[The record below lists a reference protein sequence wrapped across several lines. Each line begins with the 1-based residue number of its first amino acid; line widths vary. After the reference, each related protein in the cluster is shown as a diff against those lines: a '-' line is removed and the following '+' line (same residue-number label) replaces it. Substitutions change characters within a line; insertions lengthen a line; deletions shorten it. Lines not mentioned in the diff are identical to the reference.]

1 MRNPFQYPIPGL
13 MALTLLLLPGLVCG
27 DSTEELEF
35 FEKKIR
41 PVLVRECYECHSSA
55 KAEPGGGLRL
65 DFRDGARKGGESGPA
80 VVPGDVSAS
89 LVISAMR
96 HDSFE
101 MPPKKKLDQSII
113 DDFVRW
119 ISDGAVDSRDNP
131 PKEVDLASKIW
142 EETFNERKQ
151 WWSFQ
156 PIQSIDVPRARHSK
170 TSVNDIDRFIVAKLR
185 KHRLLPS
192 PRASKEVL
200 IRRLAYTL
208 TGLPPTPKQVDIFLN
223 DRSANAWETAIE
235 QFLGD
240 EHFGERFARH
250 WMDVI
255 RYTDTYGYE
264 WDIPASTAW
273 RYRDYLIRAF
283 NSDVPFDQMVLEQ
296 IAGDLLKNPRVNQQ
310 LQVNESAI
318 GPMFY
323 QLGEHRHGDSSE
335 FEGIHQ
341 EMLDNKI
348 DAFSKAFQGITIACA
363 RCHDHKLDPIAQS
376 EYYALAGV
384 FMSSRWV
391 SNTVDL
397 PGINDNPVAEIER
410 LKPLLKKRMAD
421 VWLQDIQK
429 NVTVESLGM
438 LPENPLPIGDI
449 NYPWQKLYKLEDA
462 QIPAAWQALK
472 ESMTAAD
479 HEARDFNKAN
489 YQVLFDFSNGVPDGW
504 DSDGAGLSKPVSRGD
519 FQILPTGSQFIESL
533 YLPGIATAS
542 ISSRLNGALRSPLLS
557 TIDTVHVSVLSAGG
571 DQSAFRRVIDNAFL
585 TEKQTYFDN
594 PRYHWK
600 VMSTSKGMEDRRI
613 FYELATKT
621 SNPNFPPRVGLG
633 KALTDEEIQSPR
645 SWFAVSKIVGQDGP
659 SPPRKELS
667 AFLPLFE
674 KSVPQSKA
682 EAAERVRDWLSGVIR
697 RWHDEASTD
706 DEIQLLNNLLVTPWL
721 SKNSD
726 HPEFKNLVADYRAL
740 EAKLQT
746 PKTINTLQDIDQGLN
761 YRLNIRGSY
770 YELGDAVPRG
780 YLRVLAG
787 GSSSHAFEV
796 EKSGR
801 LELAEMVADPA
812 NPLTARVYVNR
823 IWHWLFGSGIVDT
836 PSNFGKLGGTPSHSE
851 LLDWLATRFI
861 ENGWSTKTL
870 VREIL
875 MSHTWRQS
883 GVVSSRAIES
893 DPTNRLLHHF
903 PTQRLG
909 AECIGDAMLAVSGSL
924 DDTLFGEPINPFR
937 TAEND
942 MKYLFSGPVDNN
954 RRRMIY
960 TKVTIMEPAKF
971 LSTFNQ
977 PDPKIPTG
985 RRDLTNTPIQALAL
999 LNDPFVIEI
1008 ANKWGTVVLADGNS
1022 QPEDRIFDMLRGAY
1036 SRRIS
1041 LEELSKWTS
1050 AIEDL
1055 ARLHEIPPT
1064 KIMENHE
1071 LWSDVAHAIF
1081 NSKEFIY
1088 IR

>member
-1 MRNPFQYPIPGL
+1 M
-13 MALTLLLLPGLVCG
+13 TLPLLWLSGLVRG
-27 DSTEELEF
+27 DSTGEVEF

-41 PVLVRECYECHSSA
+41 PVLVRECYECHSAA
-55 KAEPGGGLRL
+55 KEEPGGGLRL

-89 LVISAMR
+89 LLISAMR
-96 HDSFE
+96 HESFE
-101 MPPKKKLDQSII
+101 MPPKKKLDQLII

-119 ISDGAVDSRDNP
+119 IADGAVDPRDNP
-131 PKEVDLASKIW
+131 PEEVDLASSIW

-156 PIQSIDVPRARHSK
+156 PVQSIDVPRTRHAK
-170 TSVNDIDRFIVAKLR
+170 TSVNDIDRFIVAQLR

-208 TGLPPTPKQVDIFLN
+208 TGLPPTTEQVDRFLN
-223 DRSANAWETAIE
+223 DRSAEAWEAAIE

-240 EHFGERFARH
+240 QHFGERFARH

-283 NSDVPFDQMVLEQ
+283 NDDIPFDQMVREQ
-296 IAGDLLKNPRVNQQ
+296 IAGDLLKEPRVNQQ
-310 LQVNESAI
+310 LMVNESAI

-391 SNTVDL
+391 RNTVDL
-397 PGINDNPVAEIER
+397 PGVNDNPIAEIER
-410 LKPLLKKRMAD
+410 LKPLLKKRMAA
-421 VWLQDIQK
+421 VWLQDIQ
-429 NVTVESLGM
+429 NNITVESLGM
-438 LPENPLPIGDI
+438 LPESPLPIGDI

-462 QIPAAWQALK
+462 EIPAAWQALK
-472 ESMTAAD
+472 ESLTTAEK
-479 HEARDFNKAN
+479 EAREFNAAN
-489 YQVLFDFSNGVPDGW
+489 YKVLFDFSNGVPDEW
-504 DSDGAGLSKPVSRGD
+504 DADGDGLAKVVSRGD
-519 FQILPTGSQFIESL
+519 FQILPTGPQFIESL

-542 ISSRLNGALRSPLLS
+542 ISSRLNGALRSPFLS
-557 TIDTVHVSVLSAGG
+557 TIETVHVSVLSAGG
-571 DQSAFRRVIDNAFL
+571 DQSAFRRVVDNAFL

-594 PRYHWK
+594 PRYQWK
-600 VMSTSKGMEDRRI
+600 VMSTSKGMEHRRI

-633 KALTDEEIQSPR
+633 KKLTDQEMQSPR
-645 SWFAVSKIVGQDGP
+645 SWFAVNKIVGQVGP
-659 SPPRKELS
+659 SPPKKELS
-667 AFLPLFE
+667 AFLPLFDQ
-674 KSVPQSKA
+674 SVPQNKA
-682 EAAERVRDWLSGVIR
+682 EAAQYVRDWLSGVIR
-697 RWHDEASTD
+697 RWRDEESTD
-706 DEIQLLNNLLVTPWL
+706 DEIQLLNNLLVTAWI

-726 HPEFKNLVADYRAL
+726 HPEFKELVANYREL
-740 EAKLQT
+740 ESKIQT
-746 PKTINTLQDIDQGLN
+746 PKTVNTLEDIDDGVN

-770 YELGDAVPRG
+770 YELGDAIPRG

-787 GSSSHAFEV
+787 GSEPHAFDV
-796 EKSGR
+796 NQSGR
-801 LELAEMVADPA
+801 LELAELVVNPE

-823 IWHWLFGSGIVDT
+823 IWHWLFGAGIVDT
-836 PSNFGKLGGTPSHSE
+836 PSNFGKLGGAPSHPE
-851 LLDWLATRFI
+851 LLDWLATQFV
-861 ENGWSTKTL
+861 ENGWSTKHL
-870 VREIL
+870 MREIL

-883 GVVSSRAIES
+883 GVVSSRALDT

-903 PTQRLG
+903 PTQRLT

-924 DDTLFGEPINPFR
+924 DDKLFGHPINPYR

-954 RRRMIY
+954 GRRMIY

-999 LNDPFVIEI
+999 LNDPFVVEM
-1008 ANKWGTVVLADGNS
+1008 ANNWSTEVTEDGNS
-1022 QPEDRIFDMLRGAY
+1022 QPEDRLYHMLREAY
-1036 SRRIS
+1036 SRDIS
-1041 LEELSKWTS
+1041 LEEVSKWKS
-1050 AIEDL
+1050 AVEDL
-1055 ARLHEIPPT
+1055 ARLHEISPT
-1064 KIMENHE
+1064 KIMESQK
-1071 LWSDVAHAIF
+1071 LWADVAHAIF

-1088 IR
+1088 VR